1 MSTNDLLTRLRKTVG
16 MFQGFSEA
24 ELVGLL
30 KQSSLQERHADG
42 DVVFREGMP
51 SSRMYVLLTGQV
63 RITRNPGLD
72 HEEVLAQLEP
82 GACFGEM
89 GLIDPSP
96 RSARATAVG
105 AVTLLVLSE
114 TALRH
119 APAEMAAKLYRNFA
133 LILAGRLRLA
143 NEQVARMGTLGREQT
158 QQVRR
163 LTQKR
168 SEGDDEALRR
178 AELNEADL
186 SGAQLR
192 EADLRGAMLG
202 SAQLGEA
209 DLREADLRGAD
220 LREARFTSCDLR
232 RANLAGA
239 DLRGAVFRGTNFED
253 VIAGGALSQDVVVEA
268 DATAS
273 PDDGSK
279 D

>member
-192 EADLRGAMLG
+192 EADLRGA
-202 SAQLGEA
+202 
-209 DLREADLRGAD
+209 D